1 MGRSRPQASDGE
13 NPSKNMKIAIALL
26 ALAAANAQP
35 KFTSE
40 VRLVRL
46 LVNVKNEAGDLI
58 GTLDKDQFT
67 VFDNGV
73 KQDIA
78 VFEHYTTKPLSVSIL
93 VDTSGSTLKDWQL
106 EVKSLGRFLRALF
119 GSGNERDAAAL
130 YTFNYDVT
138 LQHDFTRDSKSLEAK
153 LRFIKPEGG
162 TSLYDAVY
170 HAARDIQRRDGRHV
184 LVLVSDGGNTTSSKK
199 FEDARQA
206 AQRADAVMYPIVIVP
221 ISNDAGRNIGGEHAL
236 QTLAS
241 DTGGRWFD
249 PTIAELDRTF
259 EEILRDLR
267 AQYMLGYYPK
277 DLSAGFHNIRVELAR
292 KDLRAQTRTGY
303 YGDSLP

>member
-1 MGRSRPQASDGE
+1 
-13 NPSKNMKIAIALL
+13 MKFAL
-26 ALAAANAQP
+26 ALAAMIAGNAQP
-35 KFTSE
+35 PVFTSE

-46 LVNVKNEAGDLI
+46 LVNVKNQAGELI
-58 GTLDKDQFT
+58 GTLDKDEFT

-73 KQDIA
+73 KQEIA
-78 VFEHYTTKPLSVSIL
+78 VFEHYTTKPLSVSIM
-93 VDTSGSTLKDWQL
+93 VDTSGSTAKDWPL
-106 EVKSLGRFLRALF
+106 EVKSLSRFLRALF

-138 LQHDFTRDSKSLEAK
+138 MQHDFTRNSKLLESL
-153 LRFIKPEGG
+153 LRYIKPEGG
-162 TSLYDAVY
+162 TSLYDAIF
-170 HAARDIQRRDGRHV
+170 HSARDLQHRDGRHV
-184 LVLVSDGGNTTSSKK
+184 MVIVSDGGNTTSSKK
-199 FEDARQA
+199 FIDAREA

-221 ISNDAGRNIGGEHAL
+221 IVNDAGRNIGGEHAL

-249 PTIAELDRTF
+249 PTLAELDHTF

-267 AQYMLGYYPK
+267 AQYMVGYYPK
-277 DLSAGFHNIRVELAR
+277 EQSKGFHPVRVDLAR

-303 YGDSLP
+303 YGDALR

>member
-1 MGRSRPQASDGE
+1 MR
-13 NPSKNMKIAIALL
+13 IAIALF
-26 ALAAANAQP
+26 ALASASAQP
-35 KFTSE
+35 NFKSE

-46 LVNVKNEAGDLI
+46 LVKVKNPAGELI
-58 GTLDKDQFT
+58 GSLDKDEFT

-93 VDTSGSTLKDWQL
+93 VDTSGSTLKDWNL

-119 GSGNERDAAAL
+119 GSGNERDMAAL

-138 LQHDFTRDSKSLEAK
+138 LQHDFTRNTKTLEEK
-153 LRFIKPEGG
+153 LRYIKPEGG

-170 HAARDIQRRDGRHV
+170 HASHDLQHRDGRHV
-184 LVLVSDGGNTTSSKK
+184 LVVVSDGGNTTSSRK

-206 AQRADAVMYPIVIVP
+206 AQRADAVLYPIVIVP

-249 PTIAELDRTF
+249 PTIAQLDRTF

-277 DLSAGFHNIRVELAR
+277 DLSPGFHTVRVELAR

-303 YGDSLP
+303 YGDSHQ